1 MKRKINESPN
11 PSLNTVMSL
20 RMCKCALA
28 GKHQANLYASKNMLQ
43 AFSCKIYEPN
53 FLQFINA
60 GANVCTVHTLGIVNI
75 LTSKTTKQ
83 TNMVAEPSI
92 VNIQLQYCI
101 YYTVSREID
110 FPRYN
115 MKCSGENVILHRI
128 FHVQ

>member
-1 MKRKINESPN
+1 MY
-11 PSLNTVMSL
+11 V
-20 RMCKCALA
+20 
-28 GKHQANLYASKNMLQ
+28 H
-43 AFSCKIYEPN
+43 
-53 FLQFINA
+53 
-60 GANVCTVHTLGIVNI
+60 CTVHTLGIVNF

-115 MKCSGENVILHRI
+115 MKCSGENVILRRI